1 MLWADLRA
9 IEPHGV
15 AKLPILVERVEAGVT
30 AADAEPTVV
39 SETATTAL
47 LDAGTVW
54 GQVAAT
60 WAMELAVE
68 KARVVQLGA
77 VVVRNSSSLGALGY
91 YPLLAVRAG
100 QVGLAITNS
109 MPLLAP
115 WGGTTKLL
123 GNQGYAIGCPAS
135 RYDPLLLD
143 TSNSATSWGN
153 VRMAHERGEQLGPGW
168 RSIKMDGRR
177 PIRRRRSKGCWRR
190 RGHKGYGLALMW
202 EVLTGVLGGLAY
214 GANVG
219 ALEDLAPAGGQP
231 LPAGA
236 RSAYLPLDLFTA
248 RIDSLIEQI
257 RASRRAGD

>member
-1 MLWADLRA
+1 MRPAAADVTADAMLWADLRA

-77 VVVRNSSSLGALGY
+77 VVVRNSSLGALGY
-91 YPLLAVRAG
+91 YPLLAVRPG

-123 GNQGYAIGCPAS
+123 GNQGYAIGC
-135 RYDPLLLD
+135 
-143 TSNSATSWGN
+143 
-153 VRMAHERGEQLGPGW
+153 
-168 RSIKMDGRR
+168 R
-177 PIRRRRSKGCWRR
+177 PVGTIRCCWTPR
-190 RGHKGYGLALMW
+190 
-202 EVLTGVLGGLAY
+202 
-214 GANVG
+214 
-219 ALEDLAPAGGQP
+219 
-231 LPAGA
+231 
-236 RSAYLPLDLFTA
+236 TA
-248 RIDSLIEQI
+248 RPRGGTSEW
-257 RASRRAGD
+257 RTSAASSSGRVGVR